1 MPQRAVWK
9 GAISFGMVVIPV
21 KLYPATEHRDIRFV
35 NLHKDTHTR
44 IRMKRWSPHHDAEVT
59 LDDLVKGYE
68 YTKDQYVILEEA
80 DFDDLPVPSKHS
92 LDILKFVDIK
102 TIDPIFFERTYVLE
116 PEELGRKPYALLRRV
131 MEETGRIAVGK
142 LSLRQKE
149 HLVTVRPYENGLAVA
164 TMFYA
169 DEIRPTGEIFDDEE
183 TDVSDAEL
191 QMASMLVDQLTGEFD
206 PEVARGRV
214 PRRAHAGHREQAR
227 PGRPRRR
234 RPRSAQDHGRRP
246 HGSPQGLTRR
256 QRLRA
261 YPCPRRQ
268 APLQGP
274 QGRLAASEPPR
285 RLALDAHRE
294 PFRPPQLGLRR
305 LR

>member
-1 MPQRAVWK
+1 MPLRAVWK

-44 IRMKRWSPHHDAEVT
+44 IRMKRWSPHHDTEVGME
-59 LDDLVKGYE
+59 DLVKGYE
-68 YTKDQYVILEEA
+68 YGKDQYVILEES

-92 LDILKFVDIK
+92 LDIIKFVDIK

-131 MEETGRIAVGK
+131 MESTGRIAVGK

-149 HLVTVRPYENGLAVA
+149 HLVTLRPYQNGLAVA

-169 DEIRPTGEIFDDEE
+169 DEIRPTAEIFDEDGAE
-183 TDVSDAEL
+183 VSDAEI

-206 PEVARGRV
+206 PESHQDEYRAALMQVIENRLGQGGPVAAAPEAPKTTV
-214 PRRAHAGHREQAR
+214 LDLMEALKASLAGAE
-227 PGRPRRR
+227 
-234 RPRSAQDHGRRP
+234 
-246 HGSPQGLTRR
+246 
-256 QRLRA
+256 
-261 YPCPRRQ
+261 
-268 APLQGP
+268 
-274 QGRLAASEPPR
+274 SEPAP
-285 RLALDAHRE
+285 APAAK
-294 PFRPPQLGLRR
+294 RPAKARKAV
-305 LR
+305 

>member
-1 MPQRAVWK
+1 MPLRAVWK

-44 IRMKRWSPHHDAEVT
+44 IRMKRWSPHHDTEVGME
-59 LDDLVKGYE
+59 DLVKGYE
-68 YTKDQYVILEEA
+68 YGKDQYVILEES

-92 LDILKFVDIK
+92 LDIIKFVDIK

-131 MEETGRIAVGK
+131 MESTGRIAVGK

-149 HLVTVRPYENGLAVA
+149 HLVTLRPYQNGLAVA

-169 DEIRPTGEIFDDEE
+169 DEIRPTAEIFDEDGSE
-183 TDVSDAEL
+183 VSDAEI

-206 PEVARGRV
+206 PESHQDEYRAALMQVIENRLGQGGPVAAAPEAPKTTV
-214 PRRAHAGHREQAR
+214 LDLMEALKASLAGAE
-227 PGRPRRR
+227 
-234 RPRSAQDHGRRP
+234 
-246 HGSPQGLTRR
+246 
-256 QRLRA
+256 
-261 YPCPRRQ
+261 
-268 APLQGP
+268 
-274 QGRLAASEPPR
+274 SEPAP
-285 RLALDAHRE
+285 AAK
-294 PFRPPQLGLRR
+294 RPAKARKAV
-305 LR
+305 

>member
-1 MPQRAVWK
+1 MPLRAVWK

-44 IRMKRWSPHHDAEVT
+44 IRMKRWSPQHDAEVGME
-59 LDDLVKGYE
+59 DLVKGYE
-68 YTKDQYVILEEA
+68 YAKDQYVILEES

-92 LDILKFVDIK
+92 LDIIKFVDIK

-131 MEETGRIAVGK
+131 MESTGRIAVGK

-149 HLVTVRPYENGLAVA
+149 HLVTLRPYQNGLAVA

-169 DEIRPTGEIFDDEE
+169 DEIRPTAEIFDEDGSE
-183 TDVSDAEL
+183 VSDAEI

-206 PEVARGRV
+206 PES
-214 PRRAHAGHREQAR
+214 H
-227 PGRPRRR
+227 
-234 RPRSAQDHGRRP
+234 QD
-246 HGSPQGLTRR
+246 
-256 QRLRA
+256 
-261 YPCPRRQ
+261 
-268 APLQGP
+268 
-274 QGRLAASEPPR
+274 E
-285 RLALDAHRE
+285 
-294 PFRPPQLGLRR
+294 
-305 LR
+305 